1 MILIVE
7 TPTDLSVY
15 FREVPNSVNVCFL
28 DHSMCTV
35 LKEFNAIE
43 SCKTQNVFS
52 PRPPSIYETAKRY
65 RSHIR
70 QIFSLKNSHR

>member
-15 FREVPNSVNVCFL
+15 FRKVPNSVNVCFL

-43 SCKTQNVFS
+43 SCKTHRMFS
-52 PRPPSIYETAKRY
+52 PLAHLLFMKRQKGID
-65 RSHIR
+65 RTSDRFFH
-70 QIFSLKNSHR
+70 

>member
-43 SCKTQNVFS
+43 SCKTHRMFS
-52 PRPPSIYETAKRY
+52 PLA
-65 RSHIR
+65 HI
-70 QIFSLKNSHR
+70 